1 MNRNRLKT
9 CRSSIVEGEKQEL
22 LTHTVELEYMCSSL
36 ISSAAFK
43 QRGETETLWSAGA
56 ALSLDSLLYDCGGSQ
71 TGKGHRIGR
80 PTARSRTTTD
90 CLEENQGAA
99 RRLRVLFLRGLC
111 PPQPPRTPHV
121 PLEVL
126 KTVVSQSVFPTFPLR
141 QRFQRVAQQF
151 SYIPSKRSKSEKNKS
166 LTTSVG
172 RKYLGS
178 TLTCTTPVSWQRPI
192 SCSSLPSHLQRRK
205 S

>member
-36 ISSAAFK
+36 ISSVAFK

-71 TGKGHRIGR
+71 TGKTHRIGR

-99 RRLRVLFLRGLC
+99 RRLRVLFLRGVC
-111 PPQPPRTPHV
+111 MFSREEAGIGDGWIIF
-121 PLEVL
+121 EV
-126 KTVVSQSVFPTFPLR
+126 FF
-141 QRFQRVAQQF
+141 
-151 SYIPSKRSKSEKNKS
+151 KNAS
-166 LTTSVG
+166 NA
-172 RKYLGS
+172 
-178 TLTCTTPVSWQRPI
+178 I
-192 SCSSLPSHLQRRK
+192 FNNCS
-205 S
+205 